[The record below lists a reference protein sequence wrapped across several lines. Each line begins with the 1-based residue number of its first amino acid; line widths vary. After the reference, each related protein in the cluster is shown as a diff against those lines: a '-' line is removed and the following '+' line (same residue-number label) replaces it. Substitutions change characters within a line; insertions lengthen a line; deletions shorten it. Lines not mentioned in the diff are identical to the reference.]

1 MSDEIKQEDI
11 DLNYARV
18 MRKQVI
24 ETNLNDGKIPDDLEK
39 QSMILTAL
47 KDLSRDAIAN
57 KKIKSE
63 EKIAAGHAENTK
75 LVADLLSQI
84 NTKRMRS
91 ETPVTGRSNI
101 ADVDLPPV
109 TKIDGETSTQ
119 ISNTTFVEFTAS
131 LDDTK

>member
-84 NTKRMRS
+84 NIKRMRS